1 MICDGLRYRRAGL
14 LALLCLARQT
24 RQAPVLLAEQ
34 EEIVIV
40 KEASP
45 GPDTTAMLGILT
57 QYGYLP
63 STGGRTALLLSQDG
77 VTQALRRFQRFGGL
91 NESGILDDDTIELLQ
106 TPRCG
111 VADNYEESE
120 EVREV
125 GELRYDE
132 AEQESEGRD
141 YYPVQSRQKRY
152 ALQGSR
158 WKTRV
163 LTYKVGKYP
172 DKLSK
177 REVDNDVLKAFS
189 LWSQASGLKFIR
201 RSSGSV
207 NIEIRF
213 EDYYHGDEDSFDG
226 PGGVVA
232 HAFFPEFGG
241 DAHFDNGENWTV
253 NQYEGTSLLQSLTH
267 EFGHSLGL
275 LHSSNRKAM
284 MAPYHR
290 GWSPNLKL
298 HSDDITAV
306 RKLYSVKPSRTVSAD
321 FRKNTWRNVRRY
333 YPRS

>member
-1 MICDGLRYRRAGL
+1 M
-14 LALLCLARQT
+14 
-24 RQAPVLLAEQ
+24 
-34 EEIVIV
+34 
-40 KEASP
+40 
-45 GPDTTAMLGILT
+45 
-57 QYGYLP
+57 
-63 STGGRTALLLSQDG
+63 
-77 VTQALRRFQRFGGL
+77 
-91 NESGILDDDTIELLQ
+91 
-106 TPRCG
+106 
-111 VADNYEESE
+111 ADNYEESE

-213 EDYYHGDEDSFDG
+213 SGGCNVYYFLITVPSRFEDYYHGDEDSFDG
-226 PGGVVA
+226 PGGRAINSMQFQIIPFLLWSHGIMGVCRC
-232 HAFFPEFGG
+232 GG
-241 DAHFDNGENWTV
+241 
-253 NQYEGTSLLQSLTH
+253 
-267 EFGHSLGL
+267 
-275 LHSSNRKAM
+275 
-284 MAPYHR
+284 
-290 GWSPNLKL
+290 
-298 HSDDITAV
+298 
-306 RKLYSVKPSRTVSAD
+306 SRFLS
-321 FRKNTWRNVRRY
+321 RVRR
-333 YPRS
+333 